1 MRRRALLAVLGSSTA
16 LGTAGCLGDSMASD
30 AEQSDS
36 PTSDPTIA
44 EDPTTVTDDRVTGD
58 RPTDL
63 DSLGAPPAESDC
75 PIRDPD
81 STVRVV
87 CTPVGGTPPAGT
99 GLTASAESVTLP
111 EDTIAFT
118 LRNTTDTRLDT
129 NFYGWSLWKRTD
141 DDWLHI
147 APEFY
152 PQPMM
157 SLAPG
162 ESHRWTLTVGAETQD
177 AGNSGTSEIEVGDL
191 DAGEYAFGTDGWFA
205 SADHEHKTA
214 FAVRFRAEK

>member
-1 MRRRALLAVLGSSTA
+1 MRRRALLAVLGSA
-16 LGTAGCLGDSMASD
+16 VGIGTAGCLGDTRPVGSRPGD
-30 AEQSDS
+30 QQPT
-36 PTSDPTIA
+36 PTSDPTRA
-44 EDPTTVTDDRVTGD
+44 DEPTTVRDD

-63 DSLGAPPAESDC
+63 DSLGVPLAESDC
-75 PIRDPD
+75 PVRDPD

-87 CTPVGGTPPAGT
+87 CTPVGETLPAGT

-111 EDTIAFT
+111 EDTIEFT

-129 NFYGWSLWKRTD
+129 NFYGWSLWRRRP
-141 DDWLHI
+141 DDWLHV

-152 PQPMM
+152 PEPLMT
-157 SLAPG
+157 LAPG
-162 ESHRWTLTVGAETQD
+162 ESHRWTLTVGAQTQD
-177 AGNSGTSEIEVGDL
+177 AGTSGTGDIAVGDL

-214 FAVRFRAEK
+214 FAVRFRVET

>member
-1 MRRRALLAVLGSSTA
+1 MRRRALLAVLGSSA
-16 LGTAGCLGDSMASD
+16 GLGTAGCLGDSPAGRIG
-30 AEQSDS
+30 QSDE
-36 PTSDPTIA
+36 PTSDPTTA
-44 EDPTTVTDDRVTGD
+44 DDPTTVTDDRVT
-58 RPTDL
+58 DL
-63 DSLGAPPAESDC
+63 DSLGVPPAESDC

-81 STVRVV
+81 STVRIV
-87 CTPVGGTPPAGT
+87 CTPVGGTPPKGT

-111 EDTIAFT
+111 EDTIEFT
-118 LRNTTDTRLDT
+118 LRNTTDTRLKT
-129 NFYGWSLWKRTD
+129 NFYGWALWQRTG

-205 SADHEHKTA
+205 SADHEHETA
-214 FAVRFRAEK
+214 FAVRFRVEE